1 MPFDMTPYWSGELP
15 EEFEIFLGLIF
26 GPIVLPCYPEA
37 DPKTIPKGQRAFG
50 SRFLSASG

>member
-1 MPFDMTPYWSGELP
+1 MTPYWSGELP

-26 GPIVLPCYPEA
+26 GPFVLHCYPEA